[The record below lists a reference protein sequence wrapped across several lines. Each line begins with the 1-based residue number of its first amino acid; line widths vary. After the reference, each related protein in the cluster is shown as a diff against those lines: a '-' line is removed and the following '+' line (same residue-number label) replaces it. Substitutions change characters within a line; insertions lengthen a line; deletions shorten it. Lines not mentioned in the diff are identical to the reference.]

1 MEKLKFFQRRIFDEP
16 SFSLST
22 RLKLARILLHK
33 LNYTFLEDIMSI
45 DFVQSPLA
53 EIYGSNCFSNA
64 VMRETLPKSIYK
76 EILAVQAG
84 EKELTL
90 EAAEVV
96 AQAMREWA
104 IKKGATHYT
113 HWFHPLTGLTAEKH
127 DSFISPTHDGGV
139 LLEFSGKELIKG
151 EPDASSFPS
160 GGLRATFEARGY
172 TAWDVTSPAFL
183 KQDKTGVTLCI
194 PTAFISYYGQAL
206 DKKVPLLKSID
217 ALSKQAVRVLRAL
230 GNNTSKR
237 VFTTVG
243 PEQEYFLVDGEFYNK
258 RPDLILTGRTVFG
271 ALPAKGQ
278 ELEDHYFGAIK
289 ERIADFMRELNYELW
304 KVGIPAKTQHN
315 EVAPNQFE
323 IAPIYA
329 NSSAAVDANQLVMET
344 IRSVARRHGLEGLLH
359 EKPFAGVNGSGK
371 HNNWSMATDDGI
383 NLFEPGDDPSSNA
396 RFLLFAAAVVE
407 AVDRY
412 ALLIRS
418 STATSANEHRLGA
431 NEAPPAIISIFF
443 GGPLTEILDN
453 IAEGK
458 AGGKTESG
466 AKIKIGVTSLPT
478 LPKDVS
484 DRNRTSPFAFTGN
497 KFEFRM
503 VGSSQ
508 SIATPNTYLNVAVA
522 QVLSEYADKLEG
534 ASNKQEAIQNIIK
547 ESYSKHRKV
556 VFNGNNYSDE
566 WVLEAERRGLPNVRS
581 AVDAL
586 QILIRSE
593 TVSLFEA
600 HQVLTKEELESR
612 YHIYLEK
619 YSKQVN
625 IEAGVTID
633 LARRY
638 IFPAAT
644 SYASSL
650 AQDAAAL
657 AGIGANNTAQ
667 SKRAKRI
674 ADLASEL
681 FDETAKLEIV
691 LNEAQ
696 GIEDVFAQAK
706 AYCEKIRPGMDA
718 VRSRADA
725 LEKIVAKNVWPFP
738 GYEELLFKL

>member
-1 MEKLKFFQRRIFDEP
+1 MNCCEGCCRGGG
-16 SFSLST
+16 
-22 RLKLARILLHK
+22 
-33 LNYTFLEDIMSI
+33 I
-45 DFVQSPLA
+45 DFTETPVA
-53 EIYGSNCFSNA
+53 ELYGSNCFSNA
-64 VMRETLPKSIYK
+64 VMRERLPKNIYK

-90 EAAEVV
+90 EVAEVV
-96 AQAMREWA
+96 AASMRDWA
-104 IKKGATHYT
+104 IEKGASHYT

-127 DSFISPTHDGGV
+127 DAFISPTGDGGV

-183 KQDKTGVTLCI
+183 KQDKTGTTLCI

-217 ALSKQAVRVLRAL
+217 ALSVQAVRVLRAL
-230 GNNTSKR
+230 GNTSSKR

-243 PEQEYFLVDGEFYNK
+243 PEQEYFLVDKELYDR

-289 ERIADFMRELNYELW
+289 ERVADFMRELNYELW

-323 IAPIYA
+323 IAPIYS

-371 HNNWSMATDDGI
+371 HNNWSMATDDGL
-383 NLFEPGDDPSSNA
+383 NLFEPGDDPASNA

-431 NEAPPAIISIFF
+431 NEAPPAIISVFF

-458 AGGKTESG
+458 TGGKAESG
-466 AKIKIGVTSLPT
+466 ATIKIGVTSLPA

-522 QVLSEYADKLEG
+522 QVLGEFAGKLE
-534 ASNKQEAIQNIIK
+534 AAPNKHEAIQNIIK
-547 ESYSKHRKV
+547 ESYAKHRKV

-586 QILIRSE
+586 QVLIRSE
-593 TVSLFEA
+593 TVSLFET
-600 HQVLTKEELESR
+600 HKVLTKEELESR

-638 IFPAAT
+638 IFPAA
-644 SYASSL
+644 SSCASSL

-657 AGIGANNTAQ
+657 AGIGASNAAQ

-674 ADLASEL
+674 AELSGEL
-681 FDETAKLEIV
+681 FDETAKLEAA
-691 LNEAQ
+691 LTEAQ
-696 GIEDVFAQAK
+696 GIEDAFAQAK
-706 AYCEKIRPGMDA
+706 AYCEKIRPGMDL
-718 VRSRADA
+718 VRAKADA
-725 LEKIVAKNVWPFP
+725 LEKIVDKEAWPFP
-738 GYEELLFKL
+738 GYMELLFKL

>member
-1 MEKLKFFQRRIFDEP
+1 
-16 SFSLST
+16 
-22 RLKLARILLHK
+22 
-33 LNYTFLEDIMSI
+33 
-45 DFVQSPLA
+45 
-53 EIYGSNCFSNA
+53 
-64 VMRETLPKSIYK
+64 MRD
-76 EILAVQAG
+76 
-84 EKELTL
+84 
-90 EAAEVV
+90 
-96 AQAMREWA
+96 WA
-104 IKKGATHYT
+104 IEKGASHYT

-127 DSFISPTHDGGV
+127 DAFISPVGDGKV
-139 LLEFSGKELIKG
+139 LMEFSGKELIKG

-183 KQDKTGVTLCI
+183 KQDKTGTTLCI

-217 ALSKQAVRVLRAL
+217 ALSKQAVRVLRTL

-243 PEQEYFLVDGEFYNK
+243 PEQEYFLVSKEFYDQ
-258 RPDLILTGRTVFG
+258 RQDLILTGRTVFG

-278 ELEDHYFGAIK
+278 EMEDHYFGAIK
-289 ERIADFMRELNYELW
+289 EKVADFMRELNYELW

-344 IRSVARRHGLEGLLH
+344 LHTVARRHGMEALLH
-359 EKPFAGVNGSGK
+359 EKPFARVNGSGK
-371 HNNWSMATDDGI
+371 HNNWSIATDDGI
-383 NLFEPGDDPSSNA
+383 NLFDPGENPESNA
-396 RFLLFAAAVVE
+396 RFLLFATAVVE

-412 ALLIRS
+412 ALLLRA
-418 STATSANEHRLGA
+418 STATSANEFRLGA
-431 NEAPPAIISIFF
+431 NEAPPAIISVFF
-443 GGPLTEILDN
+443 GGPLTEIFDN

-458 AGGKTESG
+458 SRGKTESG
-466 AKIKIGVTSLPT
+466 AQIKIGVTSLPA

-508 SIATPNTYLNVAVA
+508 SIATPNTFLNIAVA
-522 QVLSEYADKLEG
+522 QVLSEYADKLEN
-534 ASNKQEAIQNIIK
+534 AADKQDAIQNIIK

-566 WVLEAERRGLPNVRS
+566 WVREAERRGLPNVKS
-581 AVDAL
+581 APDAL
-586 QILIRSE
+586 AVLTHSE

-600 HQVLTKEELESR
+600 HSVLSREELESR

-619 YSKQVN
+619 YSKQIN

-644 SYASSL
+644 SYAGSL
-650 AQDAAAL
+650 ANDASAL
-657 AGIGANNTAQ
+657 AAIGANNISQAKRTA
-667 SKRAKRI
+667 RI
-674 ADLASEL
+674 ADLSTEL
-681 FDETAKLEIV
+681 YDETAKLETA
-691 LNEAQ
+691 LAEAQ
-696 GIEDVFAQAK
+696 GIEDPFAQAK
-706 AYCEKIRPGMDA
+706 AHNEKVKPAMEA
-718 VRSRADA
+718 VRVRADA
-725 LEKIVAKNVWPFP
+725 LEKLVAKTFWPFP
-738 GYEELLFKL
+738 GYEDMLFKL

>member
-1 MEKLKFFQRRIFDEP
+1 
-16 SFSLST
+16 
-22 RLKLARILLHK
+22 
-33 LNYTFLEDIMSI
+33 MSNI
-45 DFVQSPLA
+45 VDFTKTPVANL
-53 EIYGSNCFSNA
+53 YGSNCFSNA
-64 VMRETLPKSIYK
+64 VMRERLPKNIYK
-76 EILAVQAG
+76 EIVAVQNG
-84 EKELTL
+84 EKELTP
-90 EAAEVV
+90 ETAEVV
-96 AQAMREWA
+96 AAVMRDWA
-104 IKKGATHYT
+104 LSKGASHYT
-113 HWFHPLTGLTAEKH
+113 HWFQPLTGLTAEKH
-127 DSFISPTHDGGV
+127 DSFIAPTGDGKV
-139 LLEFSGKELIKG
+139 IMEFSGKELVKG

-183 KQDKTGVTLCI
+183 KQDPTGTTLCI

-217 ALSKQAVRVLRAL
+217 ALSKQAIRVLRTL
-230 GNNTSKR
+230 GNETSKR
-237 VFTTVG
+237 VVTTVG
-243 PEQEYFLVDGEFYNK
+243 PEQEYFLVDKQFYDQ

-271 ALPAKGQ
+271 ILPAKGQ
-278 ELEDHYFGAIK
+278 EMEDHYFGAIK
-289 ERIADFMRELNYELW
+289 ERVAGFMRELNTELW

-323 IAPIYA
+323 IAPVYA
-329 NSSAAVDANQLVMET
+329 NSTAAVDGNQLVMET
-344 IRSVARRHGLEGLLH
+344 IRSVARRYGMEGLLH

-383 NLFEPGDDPSSNA
+383 NLFDPGENPASNA

-412 ALLIRS
+412 ALLIRAS
-418 STATSANEHRLGA
+418 VATSANDHRLGA
-431 NEAPPAIISIFF
+431 NEAPPAIVSVFF

-458 AGGKTESG
+458 SGGG
-466 AKIKIGVTSLPT
+466 ASPDERITLGVTSLPS

-508 SIATPNTYLNVAVA
+508 SIATPNTYLNIAVA
-522 QVLSEYADKLEG
+522 QVLSEFADKLEK
-534 ASNKQEAIQNIIK
+534 AANKNEAIQNIIK

-556 VFNGNNYSDE
+556 VFNGNNYADE
-566 WVLEAERRGLPNVRS
+566 WVREAERRGLPNVRN

-586 QILIRSE
+586 AVMIRSE
-593 TVSLFEA
+593 TVALFEN
-600 HQVLTKEELESR
+600 HKVLTKEELESR

-619 YSKQVN
+619 YAKQIN

-638 IFPAAT
+638 IFPAVTA
-644 SYASSL
+644 YAGSL
-650 AQDAAAL
+650 ASDAAAL
-657 AGIGANNTAQ
+657 ASIGATNVPQA
-667 SKRAKRI
+667 KRAKRI
-674 ADLASEL
+674 AEL
-681 FDETAKLEIV
+681 SAELYDETAKLEAA
-691 LNEAQ
+691 LSEAQ
-696 GIEDVFAQAK
+696 GTADVFAQAK
-706 AYCEKIRPGMDA
+706 AYYEKVRPAMEA
-718 VRSRADA
+718 VRTRGDA
-725 LEKIVAKNVWPFP
+725 LERLVAKEAWPLP